1 VLRVASDVS
10 RLAMHN
16 GRDIARLSSEVS
28 VPATRLRRCGVLDPG
43 LVGVH
48 FIDES
53 GVGYAIR
60 AGL

>member
-1 VLRVASDVS
+1 
-10 RLAMHN
+10 
-16 GRDIARLSSEVS
+16 VS
-28 VPATRLRRCGVLDPG
+28 VPATRLRRCGVLNPG